1 LLKINFKFI
10 ILLKLEFEEMIE
22 HVPKYK
28 AKKIRM
34 PYLIDLVE
42 DKVRSRIIYPII
54 ILIFF
59 IFIIF
64 LVIKPPTIVSD

>member
-1 LLKINFKFI
+1 MLKINFKFI

>member
-1 LLKINFKFI
+1 
-10 ILLKLEFEEMIE
+10 MIE
-22 HVPKYK
+22 IVPKYK
-28 AKKIRM
+28 TGKIRV

-54 ILIFF
+54 ILVFF

-64 LVIKPPTIVSD
+64 LVIKAPALKEAPVYEVKPDTPLNS

>member
-1 LLKINFKFI
+1 
-10 ILLKLEFEEMIE
+10 MIE
-22 HVPKYK
+22 TLPKYK
-28 AKKIRM
+28 QKKIRI

-54 ILIFF
+54 ILVFF

-64 LVIKPPTIVSD
+64 MVIKPPETNTDKIYDVKPDTPLNS